1 MDCFLIPQARV
12 INLFTGSSGDAVSLR
27 ACGSVGGKQLQE
39 LSRHRGAG
47 GFSCSREQVIR
58 QELAAGQK
66 LL

>member
-1 MDCFLIPQARV
+1 MDCLLIPKAMV
-12 INLFTGSSGDAVSLR
+12 INLFTGSSGDPVSLR
-27 ACGSVGGKQLQE
+27 ACGSVGGKQLQK

-47 GFSCSREQVIR
+47 GFSCSQEQVIK